1 MIFLLVYHDLS
12 RFLQGTWTAEVLVQ
26 GSAGG
31 GNGFLVTAAPSPG
44 SLVGR
49 YYENVTDSVDV
60 KGQLSLQVAILF
72 YASPCLFVPCLQLLL
87 RLTCQTRWPEMCYP
101 SVARFYPLFL
111 IVDA

>member
-1 MIFLLVYHDLS
+1 VIFLLVYHDLS

-60 KGQLSLQVAILF
+60 KGQLSFQVATLF
-72 YASPCLFVPCLQLLL
+72 YASPCLLVPCLQLLL
-87 RLTCQTRWPEMCYP
+87 RLTCQTRWPEMCNP